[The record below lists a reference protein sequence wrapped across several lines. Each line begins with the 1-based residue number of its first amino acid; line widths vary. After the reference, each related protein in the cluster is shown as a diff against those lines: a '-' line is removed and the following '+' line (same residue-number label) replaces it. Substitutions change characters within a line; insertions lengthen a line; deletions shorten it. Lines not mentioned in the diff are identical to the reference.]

1 MYCRKCGK
9 DYPKSRK
16 VCKECGT
23 ALTPGKSPGKKNK
36 SNTKMIVIGGS
47 ILAIILAFFLIIG
60 VGGML
65 PQQLKGTWRD
75 QGGLMG
81 TVEFKPGGVV
91 EWSAGSDSTYSYNAG
106 TGQGTITADGGAH
119 PFTCDGN
126 TLILDGATYIK

>member
-9 DYPKSRK
+9 DFKKNKK
-16 VCKECGT
+16 VCNDCGT
-23 ALTPGKSPGKKNK
+23 ALTPGKSPGKKNN
-36 SNTKMIVIGGS
+36 SNKRMMIIGGS
-47 ILAIILAFFLIIG
+47 ILAVILAVFLIIG

-75 QGGLMG
+75 QSGLMG

-91 EWSAGSDSTYSYNAG
+91 EWGTGSDATYSFNAG
-106 TGQGTITADGGAH
+106 TGQGTITAGGGAH
-119 PFTCDGN
+119 SFTCDGN